1 MRNEEIKEYLNANFQ
16 GVRAEMKA
24 DRDIFNLK
32 LDSIIEHNERQDQ
45 RVEKIEE
52 RVEKNTNFRQKVLGV
67 AALVSLFIGSAVS
80 WIISHFKS

>member
-32 LDSIIEHNERQDQ
+32 IDQVIENQKTLMPKVHA
-45 RVEKIEE
+45 
-52 RVEKNTNFRQKVLGV
+52 NTVWRIRIT
-67 AALVSLFIGSAVS
+67 AIGSAVATIVGFILFKFS
-80 WIISHFKS
+80 NIISTIKNIGE